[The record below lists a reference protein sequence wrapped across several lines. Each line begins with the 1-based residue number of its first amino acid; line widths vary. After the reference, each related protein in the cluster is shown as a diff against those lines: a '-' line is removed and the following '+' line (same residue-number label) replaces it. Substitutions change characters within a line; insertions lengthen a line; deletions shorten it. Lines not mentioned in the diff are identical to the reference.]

1 MEFGGVGAI
10 NPEDDI
16 IWFESRA
23 YKNCKKI
30 ILAICFG
37 RSANVL
43 MTCIVADGLDRAP
56 ERLPDQR

>member
-30 ILAICFG
+30 ILNLFWALG
-37 RSANVL
+37 ER
-43 MTCIVADGLDRAP
+43 ADDLHR
-56 ERLPDQR
+56 R